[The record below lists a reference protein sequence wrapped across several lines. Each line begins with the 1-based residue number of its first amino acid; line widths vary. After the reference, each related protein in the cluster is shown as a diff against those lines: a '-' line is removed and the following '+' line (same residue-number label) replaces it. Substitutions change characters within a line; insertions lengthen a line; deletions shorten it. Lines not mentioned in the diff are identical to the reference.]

1 MKKHYNLR
9 TQKALSSYILIKI
22 TVNKSTVQCLLE
34 FETGLFLHIYL
45 YILLSFINS
54 VRRFHWQAH
63 TFEPHN
69 ADRWLFFPS
78 LLEQTNILPK
88 IREKKAATQEQLYNS
103 IKPVMFFTLVTKKR
117 IIPLEFLHT
126 ERKWTSYFHFKTSD
140 LLLVHNNK
148 MVVE

>member
-1 MKKHYNLR
+1 MNHTMLIDGFFFLLFWNKQTYF
-9 TQKALSSYILIKI
+9 QKSEK
-22 TVNKSTVQCLLE
+22 
-34 FETGLFLHIYL
+34 
-45 YILLSFINS
+45 
-54 VRRFHWQAH
+54 
-63 TFEPHN
+63 
-69 ADRWLFFPS
+69 
-78 LLEQTNILPK
+78 
-88 IREKKAATQEQLYNS
+88 KKAATQEQLYNS